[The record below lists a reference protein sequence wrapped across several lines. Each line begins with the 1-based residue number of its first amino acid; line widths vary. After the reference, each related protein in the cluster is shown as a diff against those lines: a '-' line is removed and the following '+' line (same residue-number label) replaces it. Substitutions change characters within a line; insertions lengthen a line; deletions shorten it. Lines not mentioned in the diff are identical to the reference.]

1 ERMIDGWVRTGD
13 IGRIDENG
21 YVFMLDR
28 AGDMIVSGGFNI
40 YPAEIENALA
50 SHPAV
55 IEAAVFGIPSER
67 WGESP
72 MAICVTDGKTPVTE
86 EELIRLCADRLG
98 SYKRPAKI
106 ELQTDPLPRSPVG
119 KVKRKDLREPHW
131 RGQSRRV
138 AGN

>member
-1 ERMIDGWVRTGD
+1 M
-13 IGRIDENG
+13 
-21 YVFMLDR
+21 
-28 AGDMIVSGGFNI
+28 S
-40 YPAEIENALA
+40 
-50 SHPAV
+50 
-55 IEAAVFGIPSER
+55 EAAVFGIPSER

-72 MAICVTDGKTPVTE
+72 MGVCVIDGKTPVTE
-86 EELIRLCADRLG
+86 EELIQLCVDRLG

-106 ELQTDPLPRSPVG
+106 EMQTDPLPRSPVG